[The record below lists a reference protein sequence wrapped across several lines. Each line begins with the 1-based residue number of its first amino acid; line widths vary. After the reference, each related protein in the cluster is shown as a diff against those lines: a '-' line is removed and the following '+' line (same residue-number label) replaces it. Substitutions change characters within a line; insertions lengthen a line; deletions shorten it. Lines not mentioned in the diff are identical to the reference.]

1 MIRIATRRSPLARW
15 QANHVADLLRAREPG
30 ADVRLHE
37 LVTRG
42 DKILDVA
49 LARVGGKGLFVKEI
63 EDALLAGEA
72 EIAVHSMKDLPA
84 VLAEGLVVGAVPVRE
99 DPRDAL
105 CSPRYGSLGKLPRA
119 ARVGTSS
126 LRRAAQLKA
135 LRPDLEIEMVRGNVE
150 TRLRKA
156 SEGLDAVVLAYAGLR
171 RLGLAQHA
179 TQVFDPSEML
189 PAVAQGALA
198 LEARASDA
206 ATLARLAPLDDPET
220 RQRVEAERG
229 LLRRLEGGCQVPI
242 AAHATLAEGRLTLR
256 ALVASL
262 DGARIVRG
270 ERSGLAWPASAGEAL
285 KDARAIGEALGEELL
300 AAGAA
305 EILKELEAEAPDVR
319 ET

>member
-1 MIRIATRRSPLARW
+1 MIRIATRRSALAKW
-15 QANHVADLLRAREPG
+15 QANHVAGLLRAREPG
-30 ADVRLHE
+30 LDVRLHE

-63 EDALLAGEA
+63 EDALLVRDA

-84 VLAEGLVVGAVPVRE
+84 VLADGLALGAVPERE

-105 CSPRYGSLGKLPRA
+105 CARKAGRLDDLPRG

-135 LRPDLEIEMVRGNVE
+135 LRPDLQVETVRGNVE
-150 TRLRKA
+150 TRLRKI
-156 SEGLDAVVLAYAGLR
+156 EQGLDAVVLAYAGLR
-171 RLGLAQHA
+171 RLGLARHA
-179 TQVFDPSEML
+179 THVFDPSEML

-198 LEARASDA
+198 LEARADDA
-206 ATLARLAPLDDPET
+206 ATMARLAPLDHAPT

-242 AAHATLAEGRLTLR
+242 AAHATVDGGRVTLR

-262 DGARIVRG
+262 DGTRVIRG
-270 ERSGLAWPASAGEAL
+270 ERSGPGSEAGAL
-285 KDARAIGEALGEELL
+285 GEALGEELL
-300 AAGAA
+300 SRGAA
-305 EILKELEAEAPDVR
+305 EILRELEGR
-319 ET
+319 

>member
-1 MIRIATRRSPLARW
+1 MIRIATRRSPLAKW
-15 QANHVADLLRAREPG
+15 QANHVADLLRSREPG
-30 ADVRLHE
+30 LEVRLHE
-37 LVTRG
+37 LVTKG

-63 EDALLAGEA
+63 EDALLARDA

-84 VLAEGLVVGAVPVRE
+84 LLAEGLVVGAVPVRE

-105 CSPRYGSLGKLPRA
+105 CARKAGRLEDLPRG

-135 LRPDLEIEMVRGNVE
+135 LRPDLHIETIRGNVE
-150 TRLRKA
+150 TRLRKT
-156 SEGLDAVVLAYAGLR
+156 EQGLDAVVLAYAGLR

-179 TQVFDPSEML
+179 TYVFEPSEML

-198 LEARASDA
+198 LEARADDA
-206 ATLARLAPLDDPET
+206 ATLARLAPLDDPDT
-220 RQRVEAERG
+220 RHRVEAERG

-242 AAHATLAEGRLTLR
+242 AAHATVADGRVMLR

-262 DGARIVRG
+262 DGARVIRG
-270 ERSGLAWPASAGEAL
+270 ERSGPAGEA
-285 KDARAIGEALGEELL
+285 RALGEALGEELL
-300 AAGAA
+300 SAGAA
-305 EILKELEAEAPDVR
+305 EILRELEGR
-319 ET
+319 

>member
-1 MIRIATRRSPLARW
+1 MIRIATRRSPLAKW
-15 QANHVADLLRAREPG
+15 QANHVAGLLRAREPG
-30 ADVRLHE
+30 LEVTLHE
-37 LVTRG
+37 LLTKG

-63 EDALLAGEA
+63 EDALLAGDA

-84 VLAEGLVVGAVPVRE
+84 VLADGLVIGAVPERE

-105 CSPRYGSLGKLPRA
+105 CSPKHGTLAKLPQG

-126 LRRAAQLKA
+126 LRRAAQLMA
-135 LRPDLEIEMVRGNVE
+135 LRPDLRIEVIRGNVE

-156 SEGLDAVVLAYAGLR
+156 SEELDAVVLAYAGLR

-179 TQVFDPSEML
+179 THVFSPEEML

-198 LEARASDA
+198 LEARNGDA
-206 ATLARLAPLDDPET
+206 ATLGRLAALDHPET

-242 AAHATLAEGRLTLR
+242 AAHATVAAGKVTLR
-256 ALVASL
+256 ALVASV
-262 DGARIVRG
+262 DGKKVIRG
-270 ERSGLAWPASAGEAL
+270 ERSGAAAEARSL
-285 KDARAIGEALGEELL
+285 GEALGDELL
-300 AAGAA
+300 GKGAA
-305 EILKELEAEAPDVR
+305 AILKELEGVAAGVPH
-319 ET
+319 

>member
-37 LVTRG
+37 LVTKG
-42 DKILDVA
+42 DRILDVA

-63 EDALLAGEA
+63 EDALLAGDA

-84 VLAEGLVVGAVPVRE
+84 ELAEGLVVGAVPARE

-105 CSPRYGSLGKLPRA
+105 CSPKHGRLVALPVRA
-119 ARVGTSS
+119 KVGTSS
-126 LRRAAQLKA
+126 LRRAAQLKV
-135 LRPDLEIEMVRGNVE
+135 LRPDLQIEMVRGNVE

-171 RLGLAQHA
+171 RLGLADHA

-198 LEARASDA
+198 LEARGSDL

-242 AAHATLAEGRLTLR
+242 AAHATVKFGRLTLV

-262 DGARIVRG
+262 DGTRLVRG
-270 ERSGLAWPASAGEAL
+270 ERSGPAVE
-285 KDARAIGEALGEELL
+285 ARALGEALGEELL

-305 EILKELEAEAPDVR
+305 EILKELEGAGPEVR

>member
-1 MIRIATRRSPLARW
+1 MIRIATRRSPLAKW
-15 QANHVADLLRAREPG
+15 QANHVAGLLQAREPG
-30 ADVRLHE
+30 LEVRLHE
-37 LVTRG
+37 LVTKG

-63 EDALLAGEA
+63 EDALLARDA

-84 VLAEGLVVGAVPVRE
+84 VLADGLVIGAVPHRE

-105 CSPRYGSLGKLPRA
+105 CARSAGRLDDLPRG

-135 LRPDLEIEMVRGNVE
+135 LRPDLHVETIRGNVE
-150 TRLRKA
+150 TRLRKI
-156 SEGLDAVVLAYAGLR
+156 EQGLDAVVLAYAGLR

-179 TQVFDPSEML
+179 TYVFEPSEML

-198 LEARASDA
+198 LEARADDA
-206 ATLARLAPLDDPET
+206 ATLARLAPLDDAET

-242 AAHATLAEGRLTLR
+242 AAHATVSGGRVTLR

-262 DGARIVRG
+262 DGVRVIRG
-270 ERSGLAWPASAGEAL
+270 ERSGPAPE
-285 KDARAIGEALGEELL
+285 ARAVGEALGEELL
-300 AAGAA
+300 SRGAA
-305 EILKELEAEAPDVR
+305 EILRELEGR
-319 ET
+319 

>member
-15 QANHVADLLRAREPG
+15 QAHHVAGLLRAGDPG
-30 ADVRLHE
+30 LDVRLHE
-37 LVTRG
+37 LVTKG

-84 VLAEGLVVGAVPVRE
+84 VLATGLVVGAVPERE

-105 CSPRYGSLGKLPRA
+105 CARTARRLEDLPRG

-126 LRRAAQLKA
+126 LRRGAQLKA
-135 LRPDLEIEMVRGNVE
+135 LRPDLQIETVRGNVE
-150 TRLRKA
+150 TRLKKLDQ
-156 SEGLDAVVLAYAGLR
+156 GLDAVVLAHAGLL
-171 RLGLAQHA
+171 RLGLDQHA
-179 TQVFDPSEML
+179 SYVFDPSEML

-198 LEARASDA
+198 LEARADDE
-206 ATLARLAPLDDPET
+206 ATLARLSPLDHPET

-242 AAHATLAEGRLTLR
+242 AAHAIVAGGHLTLR

-262 DGARIVRG
+262 DGERVVRG
-270 ERSGLAWPASAGEAL
+270 ERSAPAAEARGL
-285 KDARAIGEALGEELL
+285 GEALGEELL
-300 AAGAA
+300 SRGAA
-305 EILKELEAEAPDVR
+305 AILRELEGR
-319 ET
+319 

>member
-206 ATLARLAPLDDPET
+206 VTLARLAPLDDPET

>member
-37 LVTRG
+37 LVTKG

-63 EDALLAGEA
+63 EDALLAGDA

-84 VLAEGLVVGAVPVRE
+84 ELAAGLVVGAVPVRE

-105 CSPRYGSLGKLPRA
+105 CSPKYGSLAALPARA
-119 ARVGTSS
+119 KVGTSS

-135 LRPDLEIEMVRGNVE
+135 LRPDLRIEIVRGNVE

-171 RLGLAQHA
+171 RLGLADHA
-179 TQVFDPSEML
+179 TQLFDPSEML

-198 LEARASDA
+198 LEARGSDL
-206 ATLARLAPLDDPET
+206 ATLARLAPLDHPET

-242 AAHATLAEGRLTLR
+242 AAHATVKDGWLTLV

-262 DGARIVRG
+262 DGTQLVRG
-270 ERSGLAWPASAGEAL
+270 ERSGPTAE
-285 KDARAIGEALGEELL
+285 ARALGEALGEELL
-300 AAGAA
+300 AKGAA
-305 EILKELEAEAPDVR
+305 EILKELEGAGPEVR

>member
-1 MIRIATRRSPLARW
+1 MIRIATRRSALAKW

-30 ADVRLHE
+30 LEVRLHE
-37 LVTRG
+37 LVTKG

-49 LARVGGKGLFVKEI
+49 LAKVGGKGLFVKEI
-63 EDALLAGEA
+63 EDALLARDA

-84 VLAEGLVVGAVPVRE
+84 VLADGLQLGAVPDRE

-105 CSPRYGSLGKLPRA
+105 CSPRWKTLSALPRG

-126 LRRAAQLKA
+126 LRRSAQLLA
-135 LRPDLEIEMVRGNVE
+135 LRPDLKIEMVRGNVE

-156 SEGLDAVVLAYAGLR
+156 SDGLDAVVLAYAGLR
-171 RLGLAQHA
+171 RLGLADHA
-179 TQVFDPSEML
+179 TYVFSPEEML

-198 LEARASDA
+198 LEARADDP
-206 ATLARLAPLDDPET
+206 ATLARLAALDHPET
-220 RQRVEAERG
+220 RVRVEAERG

-242 AAHATLAEGRLTLR
+242 AAHAIVADGRVSLR

-270 ERSGLAWPASAGEAL
+270 EIAGPPG
-285 KDARAIGEALGEELL
+285 DARRLGEALGDELL
-300 AAGAA
+300 GKGARQILAECEDVPAGV
-305 EILKELEAEAPDVR
+305 PH
-319 ET
+319 